1 MSQALDR
8 ARQRADHAGLRLH
21 AERPQRRLERGRDRA
36 ESLHLRLAAALA
48 GRLATQRSGLATM
61 SKRLE
66 QQAPALRLQR
76 LRQRLAL
83 LGARQD
89 TALRRGLQARL
100 GLLRELGRGL
110 HAVSPLAT
118 LGRGYAIL
126 QREDGHAVRRAGEVA
141 AGDTLHARLAEGGLR
156 LRVESN
162 DGDAP

>member
-1 MSQALDR
+1 MRCRPCAC
-8 ARQRADHAGLRLH
+8 AR
-21 AERPQRRLERGRDRA
+21 
-36 ESLHLRLAAALA
+36 
-48 GRLATQRSGLATM
+48 LATM

-76 LRQRLAL
+76 FRQRLAL